1 MNFETHFVQE
11 YKAGL
16 EMVCQQLSSAT
27 REATTPTTVQG
38 ERASFDEIGS
48 VSMQPRGG
56 RATDLPRVET
66 PNTRRWLSHDAFAVS
81 DYVDKL
87 DTVRMLNNPTSSI
100 VQAFGAAAAR
110 QIDKTVFTA
119 ALGTVYT
126 GKDGTTPVV
135 LPSAQKIAQGGTG
148 FTYAKIREL
157 VRRLRQRNALM
168 KGDTIHVYMT
178 SKQEEQ
184 LIDTAEMKSSDYNN
198 KKVLVNG
205 GLDGDDFYAC
215 HFHVV
220 DDHFDESAGTVS
232 YMLPWASANSGTRSC
247 IAWVKSG
254 IKLAVPVMDGE
265 VVWDPK
271 KYSTFVS
278 AVLDLGAYRAN
289 DRKVIQIDC
298 LETQPTFAGG

>member
-1 MNFETHFVQE
+1 
-11 YKAGL
+11 
-16 EMVCQQLSSAT
+16 
-27 REATTPTTVQG
+27 VQG

-81 DYVDKL
+81 DYIDKL

-110 QIDKTVFTA
+110 HIDYVTLRA
-119 ALGTVYT
+119 AIGTVYT
-126 GKDGTTPVV
+126 GKDGTTPVA
-135 LPSAQKIAQGGTG
+135 LPSAQKIAAGGTG
-148 FTYAKIREL
+148 FTYAKLRET

-168 KGDTIHVYMT
+168 PGDTIHVYMT
-178 SKQEEQ
+178 SKQEEAF
-184 LIDTAEMKSSDYNN
+184 IDTTEMKSSDYNN

-205 GLDGDDFYAC
+205 GLDGDTFYAC
-215 HFHVV
+215 QFHII
-220 DDHFDESAGTVS
+220 DDYFDESAGTVS
-232 YMLPWASANSGTRSC
+232 YMLPWSSSVRSC

-254 IKLAVPVMDGE
+254 VKLAVPAMDGD
-265 VVWDPK
+265 VVWIPE

-278 AVLDLGAYRAN
+278 AILDVGAYRAN
-289 DRKVIQIDC
+289 DRKVIQIDVA
-298 LETQPTFAGG
+298 ESQPTFAGG